1 MASNKRFLLLGIKLR
16 NKIRVFCTT
25 HPKSSYFI
33 GKILNNTQKIE
44 VLWNKNVTGVAYKV
58 AGLKLGRD
66 FSNSV
71 ILDSWRR
78 VRPISSKPSIK
89 RHLT

>member
-33 GKILNNTQKIE
+33 GKIRKDIRKIE
-44 VLWNKNVTGVAYKV
+44 VIWNKNVTGVTYKV
-58 AGLKLGRD
+58 TGL
-66 FSNSV
+66 
-71 ILDSWRR
+71 
-78 VRPISSKPSIK
+78 
-89 RHLT
+89 